1 MNKLSKWVNED
12 QWGSTCA
19 HKAGSCSGY
28 WTQALLPSREALSHD
43 PSSECLRASIS
54 PGSGEFSKLLGPS
67 HFSCPPP
74 PPPPFLSWIDQQYWT
89 ICILLGLH
97 SLLWLQAFA
106 HIFFWSRRE
115 WIHKSTVCRR
125 TGKSF
130 RRKPNMGLSHM
141 LSQLLPLLSSQATSL
156 HLPESFSEEKIQHR
170 QLHLSSIVWLV
181 RAKRRQKDSGI
192 WGKIDVSSD
201 LSLLLTR
208 GRLGQISPPFWPPF
222 CSVK

>member
-1 MNKLSKWVNED
+1 MRTSEGASVHIKQVPAQVTGHRPCCPPGKLWVMTPLL
-12 QWGSTCA
+12 SA
-19 HKAGSCSGY
+19 SGP
-28 WTQALLPSREALSHD
+28 PSPWVLE
-43 PSSECLRASIS
+43 SSLDSLAPLIS
-54 PGSGEFSKLLGPS
+54 PA
-67 HFSCPPP
+67 
-74 PPPPFLSWIDQQYWT
+74 PPPFLSWIDQQYWT

-130 RRKPNMGLSHM
+130 RQKPNMGLSHM

-170 QLHLSSIVWLV
+170 QLHFSSIVWLV